1 MPRRYRHFGVVFAL
15 ISAIAL
21 GSCSSRPGAA
31 SSAVGSLPPNSNMK
45 PADGSRPIAKLY
57 NKGLSEL
64 AEGEYKNAAAQ
75 FDEVERQYPYSGWAT
90 RAMLMA
96 AYCHYQRND
105 YAATIGTAQR
115 FISLHRGHRDAAY
128 AYYLI
133 ALSYYEQISDIHREQ
148 SMARKALSALQ
159 EVIRRFP
166 HTPYARQAK
175 AKLLSVR
182 AHLAAK
188 DVEVG
193 RYYLKREAYVAA
205 INRFKTV
212 VSDYPA
218 TSHAPEALYRLVEAY
233 TALGISSQAREAASV
248 LGGRY
253 PTSSWYKDARA
264 LLRSVG
270 KNSVKQ
276 KSPDRQGS

>member
-1 MPRRYRHFGVVFAL
+1 MTRPYQYFGVVFAL

-31 SSAVGSLPPNSNMK
+31 LSAIGSLPPNSDMK

-57 NKGLSEL
+57 DKGLSDL
-64 AEGEYKNAAAQ
+64 ADGEYKNAAAR
-75 FDEVERQYPYSGWAT
+75 FEEVERQYPYSGWAT

-105 YAATIGTAQR
+105 YAATIDTAQR
-115 FISLHRGHRDAAY
+115 FISLHRGHKDVVY

-148 SMARKALSALQ
+148 SMARKALSVFQ

-166 HTPYARQAK
+166 RTPYARQAK

-182 AHLAAK
+182 DHLAAK

-193 RYYLKREAYVAA
+193 RYYLKRKAYVAA

-218 TSHAPEALYRLVEAY
+218 TLHVPEALYRLVEAY
-233 TALGISSQAREAASV
+233 TALGVPSQAEEAASV
-248 LGGRY
+248 LGQRY
-253 PTSSWYKDARA
+253 PASSWYRDARA
-264 LLRSVG
+264 ILRSVG
-270 KNSVKQ
+270 KNSAKQ